1 MTENS
6 FDKIKKLIK
15 IIGGKAII
23 VEDGEPVFVVIDVD
37 EYVSFDKTKKT
48 ATSPKKIAAEIV
60 NRDVEIWKTRQDERK
75 LKQFEIENDFDN
87 LKEKNN
93 KKEIDNEIVV
103 EKL

>member
-23 VEDGEPVFVVIDVD
+23 IEDGKPVFVVIDVD
-37 EYVSFDKTKKT
+37 EYVNFDNIERVV
-48 ATSPKKIAAEIV
+48 AHSKKIVEENV
-60 NRDVEIWKTRQDERK
+60 NRDITIWKNKQDERK
-75 LKQFEIENDFDN
+75 LKQFEIEDDFE
-87 LKEKNN
+87 EKNN
-93 KKEIDNEIVV
+93 KKEINNEIII